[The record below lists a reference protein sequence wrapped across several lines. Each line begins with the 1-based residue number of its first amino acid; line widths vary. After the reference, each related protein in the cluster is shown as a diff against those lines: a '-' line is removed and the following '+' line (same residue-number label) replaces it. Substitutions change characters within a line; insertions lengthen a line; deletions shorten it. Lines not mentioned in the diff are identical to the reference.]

1 MILPRAVKPVS
12 STFPRLLAHLDQS
25 GGSSG
30 QRRNPPHLPDG
41 RRGLSVTTNNPL
53 YVKGDYNT
61 YNGGGAAGIYADAV
75 TVLSNSWSDA
85 NAAGT
90 TLSPLSTRVASTTT
104 VNAAIM
110 AGNKDTAG
118 TQYSGGVENFM
129 RFLETWSGK
138 TLNYAGSLTCLW
150 QSQQAT
156 GNWPGTG
163 TVYNPPTRNWQYGM
177 TLANLPPGT
186 PRVRNVQRTA
196 WRQALN

>member
-1 MILPRAVKPVS
+1 M
-12 STFPRLLAHLDQS
+12 
-25 GGSSG
+25 
-30 QRRNPPHLPDG
+30 
-41 RRGLSVTTNNPL
+41 
-53 YVKGDYNT
+53 
-61 YNGGGAAGIYADAV
+61 

-90 TLSPLSTRVASTTT
+90 TLSALSTRVASTTT
-104 VNAAIM
+104 VKAAIM
-110 AGNKDTAG
+110 AGNKDTVG

-129 RFLETWSGK
+129 RFLENWSGK

-150 QSQQAT
+150 QSQQAA

-177 TLANLPPGT
+177 TSANLPPGT
-186 PRVRNVQRTA
+186 PRVRNVERTA